1 MMKYIVTM
9 LGVALISSSVMAG
22 TVTNTA
28 KWNVPWGDAWR
39 SRAEE
44 TLDAYETEINSSGTT
59 PSLSTLAVSG
69 KSTLSGELEVNNS
82 DVDINLTLKANY
94 VRIDQTNAVGTTT
107 EPLIEVTD
115 ARTGTTADS
124 AAEASLVITAA
135 GAYGLSVADG
145 IVNIEGEIDS
155 TGDITI
161 DPDGDDLIVDGT
173 IDATAIT
180 TDAASGIDVKSAGAL
195 DIGNTTA
202 TSIDYGSSAV
212 TAHTFTSDGTGDT
225 EFVVPDESISAT
237 EMVTA
242 VQTSLGLADSA
253 LQNADVWG
261 APGLTVTTNSTSEVE
276 VAIQTKTIAGGDL
289 AERRFIRVYAATTE
303 GGVASAADTTSFV
316 LSTGTA
322 VETFLADADYSYV
335 TAVAGTALLTVT
347 SSGASTK
354 WITVIDGSSTTETR
368 TDFTGP

>member
-1 MMKYIVTM
+1 MKKYGIM
-9 LGVALISSSVMAG
+9 LLALLACGAVYATQDATLTQREVRDPRQLEVILEANATDAESRLADIEAG
-22 TVTNTA
+22 T
-28 KWNVPWGDAWR
+28 GID
-39 SRAEE
+39 
-44 TLDAYETEINSSGTT
+44 EIT
-59 PSLSTLAVSG
+59 
-69 KSTLSGELEVNNS
+69 VNNAT
-82 DVDINLTLKANY
+82 VK
-94 VRIDQTNAVGTTT
+94 TN
-107 EPLIEVTD
+107 
-115 ARTGTTADS
+115 
-124 AAEASLVITAA
+124 ITI
-135 GAYGLSVADG
+135 GSVADAA
-145 IVNIEGEIDS
+145 S
-155 TGDITI
+155 YTA
-161 DPDGDDLIVDGT
+161 DPG
-173 IDATAIT
+173 
-180 TDAASGIDVKSAGAL
+180 SGIDAQAAGAL

-212 TAHTFTSDGTGDT
+212 TVHTFTSDGTGDT
-225 EFVVPDESISAT
+225 EFVVPDGSISAT
-237 EMVTA
+237 EMATA

>member
-1 MMKYIVTM
+1 MKKYGIMLLALLACGAVNATQDATM
-9 LGVALISSSVMAG
+9 TQRQVRDPRQLEVILEANATDAESRLADIEAG
-22 TVTNTA
+22 T
-28 KWNVPWGDAWR
+28 GID
-39 SRAEE
+39 
-44 TLDAYETEINSSGTT
+44 EIT
-59 PSLSTLAVSG
+59 
-69 KSTLSGELEVNNS
+69 VNNAT
-82 DVDINLTLKANY
+82 VK
-94 VRIDQTNAVGTTT
+94 TN
-107 EPLIEVTD
+107 
-115 ARTGTTADS
+115 
-124 AAEASLVITAA
+124 ITI
-135 GAYGLSVADG
+135 GSVADAA
-145 IVNIEGEIDS
+145 S
-155 TGDITI
+155 YTA
-161 DPDGDDLIVDGT
+161 DPG
-173 IDATAIT
+173 
-180 TDAASGIDVKSAGAL
+180 SGIDAQAAGAL

-212 TAHTFTSDGTGDT
+212 TVHTFTSDGTGDT
-225 EFVVPDESISAT
+225 EFVVPDGSISAT
-237 EMVTA
+237 EMATA

-347 SSGASTK
+347 SSGASTN

>member
-1 MMKYIVTM
+1 MKKYGIM
-9 LGVALISSSVMAG
+9 LLALLACGAVNATQDATLTQRQVRDPRQLETILEANATDAESRLADIEAG
-22 TVTNTA
+22 T
-28 KWNVPWGDAWR
+28 GID
-39 SRAEE
+39 
-44 TLDAYETEINSSGTT
+44 EIT
-59 PSLSTLAVSG
+59 
-69 KSTLSGELEVNNS
+69 VNNAT
-82 DVDINLTLKANY
+82 VK
-94 VRIDQTNAVGTTT
+94 TN
-107 EPLIEVTD
+107 
-115 ARTGTTADS
+115 
-124 AAEASLVITAA
+124 ITI
-135 GAYGLSVADG
+135 GSVADAA
-145 IVNIEGEIDS
+145 S
-155 TGDITI
+155 YTA
-161 DPDGDDLIVDGT
+161 DPG
-173 IDATAIT
+173 
-180 TDAASGIDVKSAGAL
+180 SGIDAQAAGAL

-212 TAHTFTSDGTGDT
+212 TVHTFTSDGTGDT
-225 EFVVPDESISAT
+225 EFVVPDGSISAT
-237 EMVTA
+237 EMATA

>member
-1 MMKYIVTM
+1 MKKYGIMLLALLACGAVNATQDATM
-9 LGVALISSSVMAG
+9 TQRQVRDPRQLEVILEANATDAESRLADIEAG
-22 TVTNTA
+22 T
-28 KWNVPWGDAWR
+28 GID
-39 SRAEE
+39 
-44 TLDAYETEINSSGTT
+44 EIT
-59 PSLSTLAVSG
+59 
-69 KSTLSGELEVNNS
+69 VNNAT
-82 DVDINLTLKANY
+82 VK
-94 VRIDQTNAVGTTT
+94 TN
-107 EPLIEVTD
+107 
-115 ARTGTTADS
+115 
-124 AAEASLVITAA
+124 ITI
-135 GAYGLSVADG
+135 GSVADAA
-145 IVNIEGEIDS
+145 S
-155 TGDITI
+155 YTA
-161 DPDGDDLIVDGT
+161 DPG
-173 IDATAIT
+173 
-180 TDAASGIDVKSAGAL
+180 SGIDAQAAGAL

-212 TAHTFTSDGTGDT
+212 TVHTFTSDGTGDT
-225 EFVVPDESISAT
+225 EFVVPDGSISAT
-237 EMVTA
+237 EMATA

>member
-1 MMKYIVTM
+1 MKKYGIM
-9 LGVALISSSVMAG
+9 LLALLACGAVYATQDATLTQREVRDPRQLEVILEANATDAESRLADIEAG
-22 TVTNTA
+22 T
-28 KWNVPWGDAWR
+28 GID
-39 SRAEE
+39 
-44 TLDAYETEINSSGTT
+44 EIT
-59 PSLSTLAVSG
+59 
-69 KSTLSGELEVNNS
+69 VNNAT
-82 DVDINLTLKANY
+82 VK
-94 VRIDQTNAVGTTT
+94 TN
-107 EPLIEVTD
+107 
-115 ARTGTTADS
+115 
-124 AAEASLVITAA
+124 ITI
-135 GAYGLSVADG
+135 GSVADAA
-145 IVNIEGEIDS
+145 S
-155 TGDITI
+155 YTA
-161 DPDGDDLIVDGT
+161 DPG
-173 IDATAIT
+173 
-180 TDAASGIDVKSAGAL
+180 SGIDAQAAGAL

-212 TAHTFTSDGTGDT
+212 TVHTFTSDGTGDT
-225 EFVVPDESISAT
+225 EFVVPDGSISAT
-237 EMVTA
+237 EMATA

-354 WITVIDGSSTTETR
+354 WTTVIDGSSTTETR

>member
-1 MMKYIVTM
+1 MKKYGIM
-9 LGVALISSSVMAG
+9 LLALLACGAVYATQDATLTQREVRDPRQLEVILEANATDAESRLADIEAG
-22 TVTNTA
+22 T
-28 KWNVPWGDAWR
+28 GID
-39 SRAEE
+39 
-44 TLDAYETEINSSGTT
+44 EIT
-59 PSLSTLAVSG
+59 
-69 KSTLSGELEVNNS
+69 VNNAT
-82 DVDINLTLKANY
+82 VK
-94 VRIDQTNAVGTTT
+94 TN
-107 EPLIEVTD
+107 
-115 ARTGTTADS
+115 
-124 AAEASLVITAA
+124 ITI
-135 GAYGLSVADG
+135 GSVADAA
-145 IVNIEGEIDS
+145 S
-155 TGDITI
+155 YTA
-161 DPDGDDLIVDGT
+161 DPG
-173 IDATAIT
+173 
-180 TDAASGIDVKSAGAL
+180 SGIDAQAAGAL

-225 EFVVPDESISAT
+225 EFVVPDGSISAT
-237 EMVTA
+237 EMATA